1 MSGFSGL
8 SSLNPANTDAL
19 ANQLVSNLMREV
31 LGEVV
36 ASARQDVNV
45 ILERVTREALL
56 DVMLFSVVDVA
67 SILNMGRHK
76 VEYFIRSKQLKARRY
91 GNEYRVR
98 HSDLFEFV
106 RETQPALMPELDR
119 AARKRVNENS
129 RLEPKEK
136 ENGLEAHPTL
146 RALQETPPETGVK
159 G

>member
-1 MSGFSGL
+1 MTQRTGVAQIDS
-8 SSLNPANTDAL
+8 L
-19 ANQLVSNLMREV
+19 ANQLISNLMREA
-31 LGEVV
+31 LSEVV

-98 HSDLFEFV
+98 HSDLFELV

-119 AARKRVNENS
+119 TARKRVNENS
-129 RLEPKEK
+129 RVNSGNK
-136 ENGLEAHPTL
+136 NGLESDLTPQ
-146 RALQETPPETGVK
+146 ALQETTPETEEEG
-159 G
+159 